1 MAQTGAATVCRQG
14 KKLVSG
20 AQLPE
25 PLPKGDG
32 AQHEAQEEEGT
43 EGGGDTRQ
51 AAGRRGRSKTGLLQ
65 GRECWETVRSLCHSA
80 GRFRAVT
87 GKPGLSQWITRNE
100 EANTIHVFPQ
110 IHRHMSPHSIQIKQ
124 LPGETTQP

>member
-25 PLPKGDG
+25 PLPKGDR

-51 AAGRRGRSKTGLLQ
+51 AAGRSKTG
-65 GRECWETVRSLCHSA
+65 RTSA
-80 GRFRAVT
+80 G
-87 GKPGLSQWITRNE
+87 PGMLGDGEILVPQRRPISGSDRKAWPLPVDNE
-100 EANTIHVFPQ
+100 
-110 IHRHMSPHSIQIKQ
+110 K
-124 LPGETTQP
+124 